1 MENTGTV
8 SLNDLQKQVDTL
20 GGSGHYIKKYKLMKN
35 IMAFPCSKEEVHKLR
50 IHIAKTYGLFCVQ
63 LLYIIGL
70 IWLFITPPLAMEGA
84 VDSFISGM
92 ADIMEFLHGAL
103 YIGIVIGLC
112 ILAGSDNPWL
122 KGTGIL
128 CLEGIVALTTA
139 SLFSE
144 MFDTMGQ
151 ASAMRMIIMA
161 LSETIAIF
169 AGASFYGLFTKRD
182 LTKWEGPLF
191 GALLSLVIA
200 GFFSPFIHNIMFTV
214 IYTLASTVIFTLFT
228 MYDNQLIKV
237 RFLSKYRDDIPD
249 TKLSWWL
256 LAADSSFDLVLDF
269 VNLFLDL
276 LTLGIAEADENN

>member
-1 MENTGTV
+1 M
-8 SLNDLQKQVDTL
+8 
-20 GGSGHYIKKYKLMKN
+20 
-35 IMAFPCSKEEVHKLR
+35 
-50 IHIAKTYGLFCVQ
+50 
-63 LLYIIGL
+63 
-70 IWLFITPPLAMEGA
+70 
-84 VDSFISGM
+84 
-92 ADIMEFLHGAL
+92 
-103 YIGIVIGLC
+103 GIFIGLC
-112 ILAGSDNPWL
+112 FLAGSDNPWL

-128 CLEGIVALTTA
+128 CLEGLVALTTA

-144 MFDTMGQ
+144 MFDAMGQ
-151 ASAMRMIIMA
+151 ASALRMIIMA

-200 GFFSPFIHNIMFTV
+200 GFFAPFIHDIMFTI